1 MSVRW
6 RRLVLRAARDLRDE
20 TGAGSVLA
28 AGILGAL
35 VAVLL
40 ATLPVV
46 TLFAAHQRA
55 ANAADAAA
63 LAAADT
69 ASGRLPGFPCE
80 TARMVAARNAASLG
94 TCSVEGVTVLV
105 DATVDTAF
113 GAITVAARAGP
124 PPEASGAVIGVPA
137 TATY

>member
-6 RRLVLRAARDLRDE
+6 RLLVLHAKDGIQE
-20 TGAGSVLA
+20 ESGAGSVLA

-40 ATLPVV
+40 ASLPVV

-80 TARMVAARNAASLG
+80 TARMVAARNDASLG

-124 PPEASGAVIGVPA
+124 PPEASGAVVGVPA

>member
-1 MSVRW
+1 MNVQL
-6 RRLVLRAARDLRDE
+6 RRIALRATEGLRDE

-28 AGILGAL
+28 VGILGAL
-35 VAVLL
+35 IAVLL

-80 TARMVAARNAASLG
+80 TARMVAAHNAASLG
-94 TCSVEGVTVLV
+94 TCSVEGLTVLV

-124 PPEASGAVIGVPA
+124 PPAASGVVGEVPV
-137 TATY
+137 TAAY

>member
-1 MSVRW
+1 VNVQL
-6 RRLVLRAARDLRDE
+6 RRIALRATEGLHDE

-28 AGILGAL
+28 AGVLGAL
-35 VAVLL
+35 IAVLL

-94 TCSVEGVTVLV
+94 TCSVEGLTVLV

-124 PPEASGAVIGVPA
+124 PPEASGAVAGVPV

>member
-1 MSVRW
+1 MSVQPS
-6 RRLVLRAARDLRDE
+6 RAALSAVRSLRDE

-28 AGILGAL
+28 AGVLGAL

-124 PPEASGAVIGVPA
+124 PPEASGAVVGVPA